1 MNKPFPAQARIV
13 IVGGG
18 ISGSSL
24 AYHLTKLGCT
34 DLVLLERGK
43 LTCGTTWHAA
53 GLIMQL
59 RGSHA
64 MTELARYNV
73 ELYASLEAETG
84 QATGFKQ
91 NGTLGVCRTKDR
103 LHESKR
109 TATIAKSFG
118 IEAHLIGPSE
128 AKALYPAIDHGLL
141 EGAIYIPKDGQTN
154 PVDTT
159 LSLVA
164 GAKMCGAQFFEDTPV
179 LRLEQRSSRA
189 YRLETGRG
197 AIECE
202 ILVLA
207 CGLWTR
213 DLAAQLGVRVPLY
226 PCEHMYV
233 VTEPLD
239 FVEPSLPILRDTD
252 GHVYLKEDA
261 GKLLVGAFEPQGKP
275 LPMEKLPAD
284 PQFVELPEDWDHYA
298 LPLAKAMEILP
309 ALQTAGILKFMNGPE
324 SFTPDLQFVLGEAP
338 GRQNCFVSA
347 GYNSEGIEFAPGA
360 GRALAE
366 WIVESAPSLDLSSV
380 DIARFHPFQVN
391 RAYLH
396 ERAGESLGLH
406 YRMHWPHKQRE
417 ASRPARQSVLHDRW
431 AARRAC
437 FGEAMGWERPLWF
450 APEGVEPVCAYSY
463 HWPGWFDHTA
473 EECRAARTGVIV
485 LDQSSFGKHL
495 VQGRDACG
503 ELQRLCAGDV
513 DVPLGKLVYT
523 HMLNRH
529 GGIECDVTVN
539 RLGED
544 RFLVISSATTQPRDR
559 VWMERN
565 FDSDAHVN
573 LTDVTGAYAVL
584 SVQGPKS
591 RTLLSR
597 LTDADLSNQGFP
609 FATSQEVEIGY
620 ARLIANRLTYVG
632 ELGWELHVPTEF
644 ARDVCDRLLAEGE
657 ALGLKPAGYHALEHL
672 RSERAYR
679 EYGLDLTPEDTPL
692 EAGLGFTVRFD
703 KPDEFTGRE
712 ALLRQKEAGPLGK
725 RLVMFKLKDPEPV
738 LFHEE
743 AIWMDGRI
751 AGYVSSGAYGFT
763 LGASIGMGYVRHPDG
778 VTQELVDS
786 ATWEIEIACERYP
799 AQASMR
805 AFYDPTGGRVRG

>member
-24 AYHLTKLGCT
+24 AYHLTKLGCK

-164 GAKMCGAQFFEDTPV
+164 GAKMCGAQVFEDTPV

-366 WIVESAPSLDLSSV
+366 WIVESTPSLDLSSV

-513 DVPLGKLVYT
+513 DVSPGKLVYT

-573 LTDVTGAYAVL
+573 LTDETGAYAVL

-632 ELGWELHVPTEF
+632 ELGWELYVPTEF

-703 KPDEFTGRE
+703 KSDEFTGRE

>member
-1 MNKPFPAQARIV
+1 MNKPFPAQAQIV

-18 ISGSSL
+18 IAGSSL
-24 AYHLTKLGCT
+24 AYHLTKLGRK
-34 DLVLLERGK
+34 DVVLLERGR

-53 GLIMQL
+53 GLIMQV
-59 RGSHA
+59 RGTHSL
-64 MTELARYNV
+64 TEMARYNV
-73 ELYASLEAETG
+73 ELYAGLEAETG

-103 LHESKR
+103 LHEAKR

-118 IEAHLIGPSE
+118 IEAHMIGPAE
-128 AKALYPAIDHGLL
+128 VKELYPAINQELV

-159 LSLVA
+159 MSLIA
-164 GAKMCGAQFFEDTPV
+164 GAKQRGARVFENTPV
-179 LRLEQRSSRA
+179 LRLEQGTSGA
-189 YRLETGRG
+189 YRLETAGS

-202 ILVLA
+202 TLVLA

-226 PCEHMYV
+226 ACEHMYV

-239 FVEPSLPILRDTD
+239 FVEPTLPVLRDPD
-252 GHVYLKEDA
+252 GYVYVKEDA
-261 GKLLVGAFEPQGKP
+261 GKLLVGAFEPEGKP
-275 LPMEKLPAD
+275 LPMEKLPPD
-284 PQFVELPEDWDHYA
+284 PQFVELPEDLDHYA
-298 LPLAKAMEILP
+298 LPMTKAMEILP
-309 ALQTAGILKFMNGPE
+309 VLETAGISKFMNGPE
-324 SFTPDLQFVLGEAP
+324 SFTPDLLFALGEAP
-338 GRQNCFVSA
+338 GRRNCFVSA

-366 WIVESAPSLDLSSV
+366 WIVEGEPTMDLSHV

-391 RAYLH
+391 RAYLQ

-406 YRMHWPHKQRE
+406 YKMHWPYKQRE
-417 ASRPARQSVLHDRW
+417 GSRPVRKSVLHDRW

-450 APEGVEPVCAYSY
+450 ALEGVEPVCTYSY

-473 EECRAARTGVIV
+473 EECRAARRGVIV

-495 VQGRDACG
+495 VQGRDACR
-503 ELQRLCAGDV
+503 ELQRVCAGNV
-513 DVPLGKLVYT
+513 DVPPGKLVYT
-523 HMLNRH
+523 HMLNRR

-544 RFLVISSATTQPRDR
+544 RYLVISSATTQPRDR

-565 FDSDAHVN
+565 FDPDARVS
-573 LTDVTGAYAVL
+573 LTDVTSAYAVL
-584 SVQGPKS
+584 SVQGPQS
-591 RTLLSR
+591 RALLGR
-597 LTDADLSNQGFP
+597 LTDADLSNDGFP
-609 FATSQEVEIGY
+609 FATSREIEIGH

-644 ARDVCDRLLAEGE
+644 AQDVCDRLLVEGE
-657 ALGLKPAGYHALEHL
+657 GLGLKPAGYHALEHL

-679 EYGLDLTPEDTPL
+679 EYELDLTPEDTPL
-692 EAGLGFTVRFD
+692 EAGLGFAVKFD
-703 KPDEFTGRE
+703 KPGGFTGRE
-712 ALLRQKEAGPLGK
+712 ALLKQKEAGPLGK
-725 RLVMFKLKDPEPV
+725 RMVMFNLKDPEPV
-738 LFHEE
+738 LFGEE
-743 AIWMDGRI
+743 VVLMDGRI
-751 AGYVSSGAYGFT
+751 AGYLSSGAYGFT
-763 LGASIGMGYVRHPDG
+763 LGASVGMGYGHLVILAQEGRQLEFLEVMG
-778 VTQELVDS
+778 EQELGRL
-786 ATWEIEIACERYP
+786 AHGYGP
-799 AQASMR
+799 ASR
-805 AFYDPTGGRVRG
+805 LI